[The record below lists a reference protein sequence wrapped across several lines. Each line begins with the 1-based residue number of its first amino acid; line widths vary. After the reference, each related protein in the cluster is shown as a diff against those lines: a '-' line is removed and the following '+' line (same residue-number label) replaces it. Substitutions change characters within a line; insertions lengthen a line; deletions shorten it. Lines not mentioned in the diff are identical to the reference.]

1 MSDSGDRAMKTLLV
15 SSVYSINSS
24 FTNSPNHF
32 TNYQNSSILIPKSE
46 AKNFYQPK
54 VW

>member
-32 TNYQNSSILIPKSE
+32 TNYQNSSILIPKS
-46 AKNFYQPK
+46 ACKNFYQPK